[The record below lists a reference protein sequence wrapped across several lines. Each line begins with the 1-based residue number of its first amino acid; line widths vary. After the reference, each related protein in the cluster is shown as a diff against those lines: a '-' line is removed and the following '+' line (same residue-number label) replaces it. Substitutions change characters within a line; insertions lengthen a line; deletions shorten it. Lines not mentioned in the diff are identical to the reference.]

1 MRSQSTPNVQP
12 PTPKRTRRSLLG
24 LGVGSWRLGVCAAL
38 VLFTIAEVVAQ
49 RPVLSTQQI
58 LEQLER
64 DWVAALH
71 RNDVD
76 FVNNVLAPEFVST
89 YDDGSR
95 GERAQELRLVKVFNR
110 QVDKWAVDEL
120 TVRVFNETAVVW
132 FTQRM
137 VGPVQGKPTE
147 IVTRYMD
154 VFVNRDGKW
163 LCVGSQSTKVT
174 AK

>member
-1 MRSQSTPNVQP
+1 MAA
-12 PTPKRTRRSLLG
+12 LL
-24 LGVGSWRLGVCAAL
+24 CAAAT
-38 VLFTIAEVVAQ
+38 VSAQ
-49 RPVLSTQQI
+49 RPVRSAQQI

-64 DWVAALH
+64 DWVEALQ

-89 YDDGSR
+89 YGDGSR
-95 GERAQELRLVKVFNR
+95 GDRARELQLVKEFNQ
-110 QVDKWAVDEL
+110 QVDKWTVDEF

-137 VGPVQGKPTE
+137 TGPVQGKPTE

-163 LCVGSQSTKVT
+163 LCIGSQSTKVT

>member
-1 MRSQSTPNVQP
+1 MRAQSTPNSQL
-12 PTPKRTRRSLLG
+12 PTPTGHRRARLA
-24 LGVGSWRLGVCAAL
+24 LGVGRWKLGLCILLTVCA
-38 VLFTIAEVVAQ
+38 VVTPSAQ

-64 DWVAALH
+64 DWVEALQ

-76 FVNNVLAPEFVST
+76 FVSNVLAPEFIST
-89 YDDGSR
+89 YGDGSR
-95 GERAQELRLVKVFNR
+95 GDRVRELQLVKDFNQQVDEWSVGEFTVKVFR
-110 QVDKWAVDEL
+110 D
-120 TVRVFNETAVVW
+120 TAVVW

-147 IVTRYMD
+147 IITRYMD

-163 LCVGSQSTKVT
+163 LCIGSQSTKVT

>member
-1 MRSQSTPNVQP
+1 MGANRLRGRC
-12 PTPKRTRRSLLG
+12 KRCKMKTFLSLILG
-24 LGVGSWRLGVCAAL
+24 GVFVAAL
-38 VLFTIAEVVAQ
+38 CVGVSAQ

-76 FVNNVLAPEFVST
+76 FVNTILAPEFVST

-95 GERAQELRLVKVFNR
+95 GDRAQELRLVKEFNR
-110 QVDKWAVDEL
+110 QVDKWAVDEF

-137 VGPVQGKPTE
+137 VGPVKDVPTE
-147 IVTRYMD
+147 IVLRYMD

>member
-1 MRSQSTPNVQP
+1 MKTCL
-12 PTPKRTRRSLLG
+12 SLILS
-24 LGVGSWRLGVCAAL
+24 GVFVAALCAA
-38 VLFTIAEVVAQ
+38 VSAQ

-95 GERAQELRLVKVFNR
+95 GDRAQELRLVKEFNR
-110 QVDKWAVDEL
+110 QVDKWAVDEF
-120 TVRVFNETAVVW
+120 TVKVFRDTAVVW

>member
-1 MRSQSTPNVQP
+1 M
-12 PTPKRTRRSLLG
+12 
-24 LGVGSWRLGVCAAL
+24 AAL
-38 VLFTIAEVVAQ
+38 LCTAAGVSAQ
-49 RPVLSTQQI
+49 RPVLSAQQI

-64 DWVAALH
+64 DWIDALK

-76 FVNNVLAPEFVST
+76 FVDSVLAPEFVST
-89 YDDGSR
+89 FADGTR
-95 GERAQELRLVKVFNR
+95 GDRAHELQEVKAFNQ
-110 QVDKWAVDEL
+110 QVDKWTVDEF

-137 VGPVQGKPTE
+137 TGPVQGKPTE

-163 LCVGSQSTKVT
+163 LCIGSQSTKVT
-174 AK
+174 GK

>member
-1 MRSQSTPNVQP
+1 MRAFF
-12 PTPKRTRRSLLG
+12 
-24 LGVGSWRLGVCAAL
+24 GVGSWKLGVSAAL
-38 VLFTIAEVVAQ
+38 VLVTIAGVSAQ

-64 DWVAALH
+64 DWVEALQ
-71 RNDVD
+71 RNDAAFVD
-76 FVNNVLAPEFVST
+76 SVLAPEFVST
-89 YDDGSR
+89 YGDGSR
-95 GERAQELRLVKVFNR
+95 GDRVRELQLVKEFNQQVDRWSVGEFTVKVFR
-110 QVDKWAVDEL
+110 D
-120 TVRVFNETAVVW
+120 TAVVW